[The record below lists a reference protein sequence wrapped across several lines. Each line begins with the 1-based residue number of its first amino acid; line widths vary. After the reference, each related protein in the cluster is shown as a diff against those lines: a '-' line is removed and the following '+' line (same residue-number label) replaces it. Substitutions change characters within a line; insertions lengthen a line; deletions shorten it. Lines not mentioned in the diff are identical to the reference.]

1 MNQLES
7 RNKMPFQCGSD
18 KGTEM
23 GLYHIL
29 QKENVPDLK
38 VAE

>member
-1 MNQLES
+1 
-7 RNKMPFQCGSD
+7 MPFQCGSD
-18 KGTEM
+18 EGIEM

-29 QKENVPDLK
+29 QKENVPDPK